1 MCIWKS
7 PEGQTRSC
15 QQLLLDY
22 THARTR
28 WDSQVEEGAG
38 RTQAGRGELARA
50 PPTEHGG
57 HHSCHQCHHHWW
69 GAGRRTAPPGEGLRS
84 RQCRPS
90 VGTYQVITEGLHSG
104 LHNHVLHCRHLLLDG
119 PFLHLA
125 EQLQDDGRAR
135 KMKPQPAPSPSPPSH
150 SAPTSRST
158 EGTHSPSEDKNTD

>member
-7 PEGQTRSC
+7 PEGQTRRC

-22 THARTR
+22 MHARTR

-38 RTQAGRGELARA
+38 RTQAGRGELPRA

-57 HHSCHQCHHHWW
+57 HHWS
-69 GAGRRTAPPGEGLRS
+69 GAGQSTPPPGEGLRS

-125 EQLQDDGRAR
+125 EQLQDDRGRGR
-135 KMKPQPAPSPSPPSH
+135 
-150 SAPTSRST
+150 
-158 EGTHSPSEDKNTD
+158 